1 MLDRS
6 TVDRLRTLETRGS
19 PVVSVYL
26 GLDPDP
32 DQLRSIA
39 TRVKALVNPLRE
51 AVAADDPAGRPLRDD
66 LDAVVELAGRAS
78 ADLGRGAALFVGSR
92 SGLKEYVGL
101 PAPVRDRAVVDVA
114 PYLGPMEAMLAQF
127 RRFCAVV
134 VDRRNAW
141 IYRFYMGEL
150 EAWEQIGEEE
160 VRKDNYGG
168 FAGYEEQR
176 VRAHAETVARR
187 LFRSAAGRAAELFRG
202 GDFEFLIVGG
212 QQGNVAA
219 FVGELAPDLQRA
231 LAGTFSVD
239 PRTASPADVRSRC
252 REVVAAHER
261 AIDEETVAGLLDAA
275 GAGGRAVLGLDRAL
289 DAANQRAVDRLLI
302 ETDTLTPGVRC
313 PDCAWVGTKADACP
327 VCGSATRGVPDVVD
341 AMAEVVRSD
350 GGSVRYITARTPLEE
365 HGVGAILRF
374 PAPEL
379 AAGG

>member
-6 TVDRLRTLETRGS
+6 IVDRLRTLETRGS

-26 GLDPDP
+26 GLDPNP

-39 TRVKALVNPLRE
+39 TRVKALVNPLRD
-51 AVAADDPAGRPLRDD
+51 AIAADDPAGRALRED

-78 ADLGRGAALFVGSR
+78 ADLGRGAALFVGGR
-92 SGLKEYVGL
+92 AGLKEYVGL
-101 PAPVRDRAVVDVA
+101 PAPVRDRAVVDSV

-176 VRAHAETVARR
+176 VRAHAEVVARR
-187 LFRSAAGRAAELFRG
+187 LFRSAAARVADLFRG
-202 GDFEFLIVGG
+202 GDFEFLLVGG
-212 QQGNVAA
+212 QQGSVGA
-219 FVGELAPDLQRA
+219 FLGELAPDLERA

-239 PRTASPADVRSRC
+239 PRTASPADVRLRC

-261 AIDEETVAGLLDAA
+261 ALDEETVAGLFDAA
-275 GAGGRAVLGLDRAL
+275 GAGGRAVLGLERAL
-289 DAANQRAVDRLLI
+289 DAANQRAVDRLLV
-302 ETDTLTPGVRC
+302 ETDALTPGVRC
-313 PDCAWVGTKADACP
+313 PDCAWVGTKADTCP
-327 VCGSATRGVPDVVD
+327 VCGSAARVVPDVVD
-341 AMAEVVRSD
+341 AVAEVVRAD
-350 GGSVRYITARTPLEE
+350 GGSVRYITAHTPLEE
-365 HGVGAILRF
+365 HAVGAILRF

-379 AAGG
+379 VAEG